1 MPKAREIILKLE
13 NLKTYF
19 PVKKGIFRRTV
30 GHVKAVDGVDLEIYR
45 GETLGLVGE
54 SGSGKSTIARA
65 VLRLVD
71 PINGKIF
78 LEDEDL
84 LKLKSSKLRKKQR
97 EIGAIFQDPYSSLNP
112 RMKVK
117 DIISEPLKVHG
128 VLRDASDIKNNI
140 TDLLEQV
147 GLNSA
152 MANRYPHEFSGGQRQ
167 RIGIARAIATKP
179 KLIVCDEPVSA
190 LDVSV
195 QAQILNLLK
204 KLQKDTGIT
213 YLFIA
218 HDLAVVKYLSTK
230 IAVMYL
236 GKIVEYGE
244 TDILF
249 SNPQHPYT
257 KALIDAIPSIDPKL
271 EKSKPRNIIQ
281 GDIPSATNP
290 PSGSVFRT
298 RCPKPTNDCEEGNIE
313 MGLIEVDPGHWVD
326 KCCINCK

>member
-1 MPKAREIILKLE
+1 MIKIEDLKVYYNSGYQKLLSNRNE
-13 NLKTYF
+13 
-19 PVKKGIFRRTV
+19 
-30 GHVKAVDGVDLEIYR
+30 VKAVDGVNLEINS

-290 PSGSVFRT
+290 PSGCVFRT

>member
-1 MPKAREIILKLE
+1 MNNKSMIKIEDLKVYY
-13 NLKTYF
+13 NSGY
-19 PVKKGIFRRTV
+19 KKLLSNRNE
-30 GHVKAVDGVDLEIYR
+30 VKAVDGVNLEINS

-71 PINGKIF
+71 ANNGKILIDDENL
-78 LEDEDL
+78 LE
-84 LKLKSSKLRKKQR
+84 LKSSKLRKKQR

-117 DIISEPLKVHG
+117 DIISEPLKIHG
-128 VLRDASDIKNNI
+128 VLNNSSDIKNHIN
-140 TDLLEQV
+140 DLLEKV
-147 GLNSA
+147 GLNSS

-218 HDLAVVKYLSTK
+218 HDLAVVKYLSTR

-244 TDILF
+244 TDTLF
-249 SNPQHPYT
+249 SKPQHPYT
-257 KALIDAIPSIDPKL
+257 KALIDAIPSIDPQL
-271 EKSKPRNIIQ
+271 ERTKPRNIIQ

-290 PSGSVFRT
+290 PSGCVFRT
-298 RCPKPTNDCEEGNIE
+298 RCPKPTNDCKEGNIE
-313 MGLIEVDPGHWVD
+313 MGLIEVSAGHWVD
-326 KCCINCK
+326 KCCINCN

>member
-1 MPKAREIILKLE
+1 MNNKSMIKIEDLKVYY
-13 NLKTYF
+13 NSGY
-19 PVKKGIFRRTV
+19 KKLLSNRNE
-30 GHVKAVDGVDLEIYR
+30 VKAVDGVNLEINS

-71 PINGKIF
+71 ANNGKILIDDENL
-78 LEDEDL
+78 LE
-84 LKLKSSKLRKKQR
+84 LKSSKLRKKQR

-117 DIISEPLKVHG
+117 DIISEPLKIHG
-128 VLRDASDIKNNI
+128 VLKKSSDIKNHIN
-140 TDLLEQV
+140 DLLEKV
-147 GLNSA
+147 GLNSS

-218 HDLAVVKYLSTK
+218 HDLAVVKYLSTR

-244 TDILF
+244 TDTLF
-249 SNPQHPYT
+249 SKPQHPYT
-257 KALIDAIPSIDPKL
+257 KALIDAIPSIDPQL
-271 EKSKPRNIIQ
+271 ERTKPRNIIQ

-290 PSGSVFRT
+290 PSGCVFRT
-298 RCPKPTNDCEEGNIE
+298 RCPKPTNDCKEGNIE
-313 MGLIEVDPGHWVD
+313 MGLIEVSAGHWVD

>member
-1 MPKAREIILKLE
+1 MNNKSMIKIEDLKVYY
-13 NLKTYF
+13 NSGY
-19 PVKKGIFRRTV
+19 KKLLSNRNE
-30 GHVKAVDGVDLEIYR
+30 VKAVDGVNLEINS

-71 PINGKIF
+71 ANNGKILIDDENL
-78 LEDEDL
+78 LE
-84 LKLKSSKLRKKQR
+84 LKSSKLRKKQR

-117 DIISEPLKVHG
+117 DIISEPLKIHG
-128 VLRDASDIKNNI
+128 VLKKSSDIKNHIN
-140 TDLLEQV
+140 DLLEKV
-147 GLNSA
+147 GLNSS
-152 MANRYPHEFSGGQRQ
+152 MANRFPHEFSGGQRQ

-218 HDLAVVKYLSTK
+218 HDLAVVKYLSTR

-244 TDILF
+244 TDTLF
-249 SNPQHPYT
+249 SKPQHPYT
-257 KALIDAIPSIDPKL
+257 KALIDAIPSIDPQL
-271 EKSKPRNIIQ
+271 ERTKPRNIIQ

-290 PSGSVFRT
+290 PSGCVFRT
-298 RCPKPTNDCEEGNIE
+298 RCPKPTNDCKEGNIE
-313 MGLIEVDPGHWVD
+313 MGLIEVSAGHWVD

>member
-1 MPKAREIILKLE
+1 MNNKSMIKIEDLKVYY
-13 NLKTYF
+13 NSGY
-19 PVKKGIFRRTV
+19 KKLLSNRNE
-30 GHVKAVDGVDLEIYR
+30 VKAVDGVNLEINS

-71 PINGKIF
+71 ANNGKILIDDENL
-78 LEDEDL
+78 LE
-84 LKLKSSKLRKKQR
+84 LKSSKLRKKQR

-117 DIISEPLKVHG
+117 DIISEPLKIHG
-128 VLRDASDIKNNI
+128 VLKNSSDIKNHIN
-140 TDLLEQV
+140 DLLEKV
-147 GLNSA
+147 GLNSS

-218 HDLAVVKYLSTK
+218 HDLAVVKYLSTR

-244 TDILF
+244 TDTLF
-249 SNPQHPYT
+249 SKPQHPYT
-257 KALIDAIPSIDPKL
+257 KALIDAIPSIDPQL
-271 EKSKPRNIIQ
+271 ERTKPRNIIQ

-290 PSGSVFRT
+290 PSGCVFRT
-298 RCPKPTNDCEEGNIE
+298 RCPKPTNDCKEGNIE
-313 MGLIEVDPGHWVD
+313 MGLIEVSAGHWVD

>member
-1 MPKAREIILKLE
+1 MKNKIMIKIEDLKVYYNSGYQKLFSNRNE
-13 NLKTYF
+13 
-19 PVKKGIFRRTV
+19 
-30 GHVKAVDGVDLEIYR
+30 VKAVDGVNLEINS

-128 VLRDASDIKNNI
+128 VLRDPSEIKNTI
-140 TDLLEQV
+140 TDLLEKV

-218 HDLAVVKYLSTK
+218 HDLAVVKYLSSR

-244 TDILF
+244 TDTLF

-257 KALIDAIPSIDPKL
+257 KVLIDSIPSINPQL

-290 PSGSVFRT
+290 PSGCVFRT
-298 RCPKPTNDCEEGNIE
+298 RCPKPTNDCKEGNIE
-313 MGLIEVDPGHWVD
+313 MGLIEVSAGHWVD
-326 KCCINCK
+326 QCCINCK

>member
-1 MPKAREIILKLE
+1 MKNKIMIKIEDLKVYYNSGYQKLLSNRNE
-13 NLKTYF
+13 
-19 PVKKGIFRRTV
+19 
-30 GHVKAVDGVDLEIYR
+30 VKAVDGVNLEINS

-65 VLRLVD
+65 VLRLVE

-290 PSGSVFRT
+290 PSGCVFRT

>member
-1 MPKAREIILKLE
+1 MKNKIMIKIEDLKVYYNSGYQKLLSNRNE
-13 NLKTYF
+13 
-19 PVKKGIFRRTV
+19 
-30 GHVKAVDGVDLEIYR
+30 VKAVDGVNLEINS

-290 PSGSVFRT
+290 PSGCVFRT

>member
-1 MPKAREIILKLE
+1 VNNKSMIKIEDLKVYY
-13 NLKTYF
+13 NSGY
-19 PVKKGIFRRTV
+19 KKLLSNRNE
-30 GHVKAVDGVDLEIYR
+30 VKAVDGVNLEINS

-71 PINGKIF
+71 ANNGKILIDDENL
-78 LEDEDL
+78 LE
-84 LKLKSSKLRKKQR
+84 LKSSKLRKKQR

-117 DIISEPLKVHG
+117 DIISEPLKIHG
-128 VLRDASDIKNNI
+128 VLKKSSDIKNHIN
-140 TDLLEQV
+140 DLLEKV
-147 GLNSA
+147 GLNSS

-218 HDLAVVKYLSTK
+218 HDLAVVKYLSTR

-244 TDILF
+244 TDTLF
-249 SNPQHPYT
+249 SKPQHPYT
-257 KALIDAIPSIDPKL
+257 KALIDAIPSIDPQL
-271 EKSKPRNIIQ
+271 ERTKPRNIIQ

-290 PSGSVFRT
+290 PSGCVFRT
-298 RCPKPTNDCEEGNIE
+298 RCPKPTNDCKEGNIE
-313 MGLIEVDPGHWVD
+313 MGLIEVSAGHWVD

>member
-1 MPKAREIILKLE
+1 MNNKSMIKIEDLKVYY
-13 NLKTYF
+13 NSGY
-19 PVKKGIFRRTV
+19 KKLLSNRNE
-30 GHVKAVDGVDLEIYR
+30 VKAVDGVNLEINS

-71 PINGKIF
+71 ANNGKILIDDENL
-78 LEDEDL
+78 LE
-84 LKLKSSKLRKKQR
+84 LKSSKLRKKQR

-117 DIISEPLKVHG
+117 DIISEPLKIHG
-128 VLRDASDIKNNI
+128 VLKNSSDIKNHIN
-140 TDLLEQV
+140 DLLEKV
-147 GLNSA
+147 GLNSS
-152 MANRYPHEFSGGQRQ
+152 MANRFPHEFSGGQRQ

-218 HDLAVVKYLSTK
+218 HDLAVVKYLSTR

-244 TDILF
+244 TDTLF
-249 SNPQHPYT
+249 SKPQHPYT
-257 KALIDAIPSIDPKL
+257 KALIDAIPSIDPQL
-271 EKSKPRNIIQ
+271 ERTKPRNIIQ

-290 PSGSVFRT
+290 PSGCVFRT
-298 RCPKPTNDCEEGNIE
+298 RCPKPTNDCKEGNIE
-313 MGLIEVDPGHWVD
+313 MGLIEVSAGHWVD

>member
-1 MPKAREIILKLE
+1 MIKIEDLKVYY
-13 NLKTYF
+13 NSGY
-19 PVKKGIFRRTV
+19 KKLLSNRNE
-30 GHVKAVDGVDLEIYR
+30 VKAVDGVNLEINS

-71 PINGKIF
+71 ANNGKILIDDENL
-78 LEDEDL
+78 LE
-84 LKLKSSKLRKKQR
+84 LKSSKLRKKQR

-117 DIISEPLKVHG
+117 DIISEPLKIHG
-128 VLRDASDIKNNI
+128 VLNNSSDIKNHIN
-140 TDLLEQV
+140 DLLEKV
-147 GLNSA
+147 GLNSS

-218 HDLAVVKYLSTK
+218 HDLAVVKYLSTR

-244 TDILF
+244 TDTLF
-249 SNPQHPYT
+249 SKPQHPYT
-257 KALIDAIPSIDPKL
+257 KALIDAIPSIDPQL
-271 EKSKPRNIIQ
+271 ERTKPRNIIQ

-290 PSGSVFRT
+290 PSGCVFRT
-298 RCPKPTNDCEEGNIE
+298 RCPKPTNDCKEGNIE
-313 MGLIEVDPGHWVD
+313 MGLIEVSAGHWVD
-326 KCCINCK
+326 KCCINCN